1 MTELVA
7 PADPRALIDIPVRPE
22 ADAFRMLDPEA
33 FVDLAAG
40 IQAHGQMDPI
50 ELDTDGAIGDG
61 RNRYAACRWLEI
73 EPICVTLPAETDW
86 FARVVERNLNR
97 RHATTGARAVA
108 LVKAAGESR
117 GFTLRQLARIAG
129 MSNTTIQRAA
139 FLVEHAADLA
149 AQVEAGASLRAGYDE
164 AVRAER
170 ARSDDDRSAVEGE
183 VERIRRL
190 EALER
195 ERYGLVARVEAARS
209 QLGDPVVIPPE
220 PMLAITIATPDD
232 AERATV
238 PPVGADVDSLRA
250 QERLHA
256 QMRKVKSDIEA
267 VAMFDIGPDAPMFEG
282 LVLAVRSWASQVVAS
297 TYRITERYNALLD
310 DHGQLRRVK

>member
-7 PADPRALIDIPVRPE
+7 PADPRALIDIAVRPE
-22 ADAFRMLDPEA
+22 ADAFLMLDPEA
-33 FVDLAAG
+33 FSGLVEG
-40 IQAHGQMDPI
+40 IRANGQIEPI
-50 ELDTDGAIGDG
+50 ELDADGAIGDG
-61 RNRYAACRWLEI
+61 RNRYAACRRLGI
-73 EPICVTLPAETDW
+73 EPWCITLPADTDW

-97 RHATTGARAVA
+97 RHATAGARAVA
-108 LVKAAGESR
+108 LVRASVHSVNTSARDLGRRAGLGHVTVSM
-117 GFTLRQLARIAG
+117 AR
-129 MSNTTIQRAA
+129 
-139 FLVEHAADLA
+139 FVVDHAADLA
-149 AQVEAGASLRAGYDE
+149 DQVEAGGSLRGAYDL
-164 AVRAER
+164 AVERERER
-170 ARSDDDRSAVEGE
+170 ADADLDAVNAEAR
-183 VERIRRL
+183 RIARL

-195 ERYGLVARVEAARS
+195 ERDELVGRLYAARAG
-209 QLGDPVVIPPE
+209 LGDPVVIPPE
-220 PMLAITIATPDD
+220 PMLAITIATTDD

-267 VAMFDIGPDAPMFEG
+267 VAVFDIGPDAPMFEG